1 MGDEGAERALTPPHV
16 NVNVDQPVD
25 VAVDVGVRSRRSGE
39 ARKVASLPMTRIA
52 FTNATLF
59 DATTGGFEEADLVIA
74 NNRIVEVGKDLDA
87 EEVIDCTD
95 RYILP
100 GLIDTHVHVMFSHL
114 DFMKQMHT
122 PFSYRFY
129 AAMDNL
135 RRTLGTG
142 ITSVRD
148 AGGADAGVRK
158 AVEDGVIRGPRLQ
171 IAIAMLSQ
179 TGGHGDGWTQSGGYF
194 RLFTSYPG
202 VPDNIVDGPEAMR
215 LKVREMLRAGAD
227 VIKVA
232 TSGGVLS
239 PNDDPKHA
247 HFDDDELA
255 MLVKEASNQGKW
267 VMAHAQATD
276 GIKNAIRAG
285 IRSIEHGIY
294 LDDEAI
300 EMMLEHGTYLVPTLI
315 APTGVRKAADRG
327 VQIPESSLRKADEV
341 VEAHHASFRKAVQA
355 GVKIAMGTDSGV
367 TPHGDNLEELE
378 IMAELGMPKPDVLRA
393 STMVAAE
400 LMGTDHEV
408 GSLEPGKLAD
418 FVIVNGDPLDFG
430 GFKDH
435 IEHVWKDGRL
445 AI

>member
-1 MGDEGAERALTPPHV
+1 
-16 NVNVDQPVD
+16 
-25 VAVDVGVRSRRSGE
+25 
-39 ARKVASLPMTRIA
+39 MTRIA

-59 DATTGGFEEADLVIA
+59 DSISGGFHQADIVIA
-74 NNRIVEVGKDLDA
+74 DDRILEVGTDLDA
-87 EEVIDCTD
+87 QEVIDCTD
-95 RYILP
+95 KYILP
-100 GLIDTHVHVMFSHL
+100 GLIDSHVHVMFSHL

-129 AAMDNL
+129 SAMDNL
-135 RRTLGTG
+135 RRTLQTG
-142 ITSVRD
+142 ITTVRD

-158 AVEDGVIRGPRLQ
+158 AVADGVIKGPRLQ

-179 TGGHGDGWTQSGGYF
+179 TGGHGDGWMPSGGHF

-202 VPDNIVDGPEAMR
+202 VPDSIVDGPESMR
-215 LKVREMLRAGAD
+215 VKVRELLRAGAD

-239 PNDDPKHA
+239 PNDDPRHA

-255 MLVKEASNQGKW
+255 MLVKEAANQGKT

-300 EMMLEHGTYLVPTLI
+300 EMMLEAGTFLVPTLI
-315 APTGVRKAADRG
+315 APGGVLKAARSG
-327 VQIPESSLRKADEV
+327 VQIAESSLRKAEEV
-341 VEAHHASFRKAVQA
+341 KTAHMESFRKAVAA
-355 GVKIAMGTDSGV
+355 GVRIAMGTDSGV

-378 IMAELGMPKPDVLRA
+378 LMHAGGMSKTEVLR
-393 STMVAAE
+393 STTIVAAE
-400 LMGTDHEV
+400 LMGMDHLV

-418 FVIVNGDPLDFG
+418 LVVVDGNPLDFG
-430 GFKDH
+430 GLRAH
-435 IEHVWKDGRL
+435 IEHVWKGGRL
-445 AI
+445 VA